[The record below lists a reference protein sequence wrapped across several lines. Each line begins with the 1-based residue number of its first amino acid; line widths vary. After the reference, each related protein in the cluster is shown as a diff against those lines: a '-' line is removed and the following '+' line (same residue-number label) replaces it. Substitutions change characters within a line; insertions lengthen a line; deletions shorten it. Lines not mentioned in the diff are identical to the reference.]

1 MDQQFCGGN
10 CEIGAIKG
18 ELMKANQ
25 KNLLLWIVP
34 GCLILILDRAFKMLF
49 HDADI
54 VLLPGVLALTGAK
67 NTGMAMGMMEG
78 NPVLLVIL
86 SVVLIGVSIYFLK
99 EYRIKGL
106 AAVSISMIAGGA
118 VGNAIDRMFIG
129 YVIDM
134 IEVLFIDFYIF
145 NVADIG
151 VVCGAVLCGIS
162 LLFCPKEW
170 EKK

>member
-1 MDQQFCGGN
+1 MKTKMKN
-10 CEIGAIKG
+10 C
-18 ELMKANQ
+18 LP
-25 KNLLLWIVP
+25 WVVP
-34 GCLILILDRAFKMLF
+34 GLLILLADRIFKMLF
-49 HDADI
+49 HDAK
-54 VLLPGVLALTGAK
+54 LLLIPGVIALTGAR

-78 NPVLLVIL
+78 QTPLLVIL
-86 SVVLIGVSIYFLK
+86 SFLLILVCICFLRS
-99 EYRIKGL
+99 YRISGL

-118 VGNAIDRMFIG
+118 IGNAIDRVFIG

-134 IEVLFIDFYIF
+134 IEVLFVDFYIF